1 MAKGKRLTI
10 DAKIA
15 KAEEIV
21 LRTKEKYDE
30 ALEELNLLVKKKR
43 ELESKELLRAYE
55 KSSRSLEEV
64 LDFLNSDDDDEN

>member
-10 DAKIA
+10 DDKIA